1 MVTHESQKV
10 RDDTSNSRG
19 FDRKSAWSIPL
30 VTTIDDLAD
39 FFDACL
45 EKLLDWA
52 HGAWRFVLLSLVL
65 IFIPFFTQLR
75 HTVTHSLSH
84 TRTTLSHTHTPL
96 SQTLFTNDFITHS
109 LSHTP
114 LSHTFSQTSLTHT
127 HYLSHTTLSH
137 PTLSHTLFHT
147 QLCHTQSCHTQSCHT
162 PPRFCLAG
170 VVGVA
175 LMALCSV
182 WWCAWSPFVA
192 HDPATC
198 FSGMWVS

>member
-84 TRTTLSHTHTPL
+84 TRTTLSHTHTHTFVTNSFHKRLYHTL
-96 SQTLFTNDFITHS
+96 SFAHTFVPHFFTNKFD
-109 LSHTP
+109 
-114 LSHTFSQTSLTHT
+114 THT
-127 HYLSHTTLSH
+127 LSFAHNSVTH
-137 PTLSHTLFHT
+137 FFHA
-147 QLCHTQSCHTQSCHT
+147 QLCHTFS
-162 PPRFCLAG
+162 CLAG
-170 VVGVA
+170 AA
-175 LMALCSV
+175 LGDGDL
-182 WWCAWSPFVA
+182 
-192 HDPATC
+192 HRHY
-198 FSGMWVS
+198 MW